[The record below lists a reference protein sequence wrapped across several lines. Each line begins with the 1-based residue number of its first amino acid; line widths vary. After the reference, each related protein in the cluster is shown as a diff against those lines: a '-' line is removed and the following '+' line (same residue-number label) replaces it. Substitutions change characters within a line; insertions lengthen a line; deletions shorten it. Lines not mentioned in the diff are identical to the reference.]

1 MIVPPGAAI
10 EHDARGRLCLR
21 TPGNL
26 VLQGSGTYGELES
39 VNGSIR
45 IEAGIRVE
53 AAVVRC
59 AEVCSVGGHLQAWKI
74 VAKELQVEAGAEA
87 AFVLR
92 DTKALSVDPKGRVI
106 GNFVSEGELV
116 GLFSRFAHEIRGLPA
131 NAKAASLAA
140 VLPTP
145 DSGERPHRPLREL
158 VPLLEAARHGE
169 DGARGRILDELIRLT
184 SAEDRDTLR
193 ATWRVLF
200 ERLEP
205 LGDSLETVKL
215 RLEDVFESRESRLGG
230 SE

>member
-10 EHDARGRLCLR
+10 ELDARGRLCLR

-26 VLQGSGTYGELES
+26 VLQGSGNYGELES

-45 IEAGIRVE
+45 VEAGIRVE

-59 AEVCSVGGHLQAWKI
+59 AEVVSVGGHLQAWKI

-92 DTKALSVDPKGRVI
+92 DTKTLSVDPKGRVI

-116 GLFSRFAHEIRGLPA
+116 GLFTRFAHEIRGLPA
-131 NAKAASLAA
+131 TAKAAPLAA
-140 VLPTP
+140 VLPGA
-145 DSGERPHRPLREL
+145 DSSQRPSLREL

-169 DGARGRILDELIRLT
+169 DGSRGRILDELIRLT

-193 ATWRVLF
+193 ATWRVLL

-205 LGDSLETVKL
+205 LGDALETVKR
-215 RLEDVFESRESRLGG
+215 RLEDVFESRGSRLDG